1 MLLKIHQIDA
11 FAERPFEGNPAA
23 VVPLDAWIPDPL
35 MQAVAMENQLSETA
49 FLVADGGGGGGD
61 YRIRWF
67 TPVSEI
73 DLCGHAT
80 LAAAWVV
87 FNELRPGLESVCFR
101 SQSGPLRVTRDAA
114 EGGGW
119 LELDFPARPPAPAP
133 GLAAT
138 LAAALGAEPREALS
152 SRDLVAVFEAEE
164 QVRALR
170 PDFARMAALPGS
182 GVLATAECSTGAA
195 DFVSRCFFP
204 KEGIPEDPV
213 TGSAHCTLVPYWAAR
228 LNKARLQALQ
238 LSRRGGRL
246 RCEDRGGRV
255 GIAGQAV
262 RVMEG
267 TMDVPFAPPPD
278 GPPARA

>member
-1 MLLKIHQIDA
+1 VLLKIHQIDA

-23 VVPLDAWIPDPL
+23 VVPLGAWPPDAL

-49 FLVADGGGGGGD
+49 FFAPEGDGF
-61 YRIRWF
+61 RIRWF
-67 TPVSEI
+67 TPECEA

-80 LAAAWVV
+80 LAAGWVV
-87 FNELRPGLESVCFR
+87 FNELRPDLDSICFR
-101 SQSGPLRVTRDAA
+101 SQSGPLWVKKD
-114 EGGGW
+114 GGW
-119 LELDFPARPPAPAP
+119 LALDFPARPPAPAP
-133 GLAAT
+133 EQASA
-138 LAAALGAEPREALS
+138 LAAALGVEPSEALV
-152 SRDLVAVFEAEE
+152 SRDLVAVFETEG

-170 PDFARMAALPGS
+170 PDFALMSALPGS
-182 GVLATAECSTGAA
+182 GVLATARAAAGGA

-228 LNKARLQALQ
+228 LNKTRLLALQ
-238 LSRRGGRL
+238 LSRRGGSL

-255 GIAGQAV
+255 GIAGRAV

-267 TMDVPFAPPPD
+267 VMDVD
-278 GPPARA
+278 IID

>member
-11 FAERPFEGNPAA
+11 FAARPFEGNPAA
-23 VVPLDAWIPDPL
+23 VVPLDAWIPDSL

-49 FLVADGGGGGGD
+49 FFAADGAGD

-101 SQSGPLRVTRDAA
+101 SQSGPLQVTRHAA

-119 LELDFPARPPAPAP
+119 LELDFPVRPPAPAP
-133 GLAAT
+133 E
-138 LAAALGAEPREALS
+138 LAAALGAALGATPAEALA

-170 PDFARMAALPGS
+170 PDFALTVELPGS
-182 GVLATAECSTGAA
+182 GVLATARAAAGGGA

-213 TGSAHCTLVPYWAAR
+213 TGSAHCTLIPYWAAR
-228 LNKARLQALQ
+228 LNKTRLQALQ

-246 RCEDRGGRV
+246 RCEDRGARV

-267 TMDVPFAPPPD
+267 TMDVT
-278 GPPARA
+278 